1 MGTESDDYTDT
12 EGTYQ
17 EVVAGDDRPDHV
29 KQRGPPKVVSHLH
42 VILITWDEVYD
53 KTRSIAEG

>member
-12 EGTYQ
+12 ERTYQ

-29 KQRGPPKVVSHLH
+29 KQRGPPKVVSQLSCHFDHLG
-42 VILITWDEVYD
+42 
-53 KTRSIAEG
+53 RSL